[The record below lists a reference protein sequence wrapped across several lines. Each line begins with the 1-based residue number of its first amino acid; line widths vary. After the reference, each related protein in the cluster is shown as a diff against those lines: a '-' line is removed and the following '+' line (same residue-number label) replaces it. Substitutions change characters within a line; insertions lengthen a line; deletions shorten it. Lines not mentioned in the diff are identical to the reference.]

1 MQRIMRKK
9 VNAASTLLEV
19 LEEGFPDS
27 SRTTLRQMLQIGRVR
42 VNGAVEKNARRA
54 LERGDAV
61 EVTARPEVRLPP
73 ELTLL
78 HEDDDVIVVIK
89 AIGLLSVPTER
100 NKESDT
106 AQNYLNEYV
115 RQKENGRIH
124 VVHRLDRD
132 TSGVMMFAKNFKA
145 KEALKERF
153 AEHDIDRIYVAVVE
167 GKMNPPR
174 GTIQSNL
181 VERKDLKMVTVKHP
195 HKNAKFAVTH
205 YNTVESNRKYSML
218 EVTLETG
225 RKNQIRTHLAEAGHP
240 IIGDRLYGSEVNPIG
255 RLALHAKLLGFDHP
269 ATGKHLT
276 FEAPIPASFRKLFR
290 S

>member
-1 MQRIMRKK
+1 MRGIMRKK
-9 VNAASTLLEV
+9 VNEASTLLDV
-19 LEEGFPDS
+19 LEAGFPDS

-42 VNGAVEKNARRA
+42 VNGAMEKNARRA
-54 LERGDAV
+54 LEPGDAV

-73 ELTLL
+73 DLTLL
-78 HEDDDVIVVIK
+78 HEDADIIVVIK

-100 NKESDT
+100 NKETDT
-106 AQNYLNEYV
+106 AQAYLNEYV
-115 RQKENGRIH
+115 KQKENGRIH

-145 KEALKERF
+145 KEALKDKF
-153 AEHDIDRIYVAVVE
+153 AEHDIDRIYVAIVE

-205 YNTVESNRKYSML
+205 YETVQANRKYSML

-225 RKNQIRTHLAEAGHP
+225 RKNQIRTHLAESGHP
-240 IIGDRLYGSEVNPIG
+240 IIGDRLYGSEINPIG
-255 RLALHAKLLGFDHP
+255 RLGLHAKLLGFDHP
-269 ATGKHLT
+269 TTGKHLT
-276 FEAPIPASFRKLFR
+276 FTAPVPESFKKLLK
-290 S
+290 